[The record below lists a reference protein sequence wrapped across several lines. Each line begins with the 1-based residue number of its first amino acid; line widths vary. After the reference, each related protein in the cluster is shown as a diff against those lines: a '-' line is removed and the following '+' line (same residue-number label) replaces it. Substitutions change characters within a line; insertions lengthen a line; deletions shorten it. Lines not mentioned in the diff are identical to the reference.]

1 MGSFATQ
8 AKARYNLKKYDRF
21 LITTPKGMK
30 DDIDYVFSKLGYK
43 SRNDFILSVLR
54 EKMQEVLDGKDT

>member
-1 MGSFATQ
+1 
-8 AKARYNLKKYDRF
+8 
-21 LITTPKGMK
+21 MK